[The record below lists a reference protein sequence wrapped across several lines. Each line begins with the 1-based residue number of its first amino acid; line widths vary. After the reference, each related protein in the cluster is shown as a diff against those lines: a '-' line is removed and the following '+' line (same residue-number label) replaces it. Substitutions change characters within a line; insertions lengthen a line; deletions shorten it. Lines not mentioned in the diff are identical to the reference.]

1 MHHRRLLITL
11 ALLAALALGGA
22 AAAQD
27 DGRPAT
33 PAPPAAP
40 MHPVFP
46 LLDAAGDNV
55 LDSGRAISTMTTCGG
70 CHDTAFI
77 AANFSHAD
85 AGLSTVGARGAVD
98 GGRAWDAGTGLF
110 GRWDPLLYRL
120 LAQDGDAVVDLT
132 TPEWV
137 RVYGARHV
145 GGGPATTA
153 RDGRPLTALSPGSG
167 VETSIVDPA
176 SGAAQ
181 PWDWSQSGVAEI
193 DCFLCHWP
201 QPDNAARLAALAEG
215 RYADAATATLGDSG
229 FVRWQDGRW
238 VYDAAAFDAA
248 GNLRPEFV
256 RLADPAVA
264 NCGTCHAPAHNDLG
278 TPLDFSALSA
288 AAEAAQLT
296 TGQVMSPQRIAASGL
311 NLAGKATLSRSWDVH
326 MERVLDCTDCHYSLN
341 NPVYSRP
348 PADAPAHLDFDPRR
362 IDLGEYV
369 YRPLHQFAK
378 GQSAQGTLAPEY
390 DATLRRC
397 ESCHNAAAG
406 HDWLPY
412 QERHMAAVACEAC
425 HTPRLYAPAL
435 ESIDWTVLDATG
447 EPVRSYRGIDGGQL
461 SSTALITGYQPVLL
475 PRQDADGQTRLMP
488 YNLISSWYWVSGQPA
503 TPVPLRLLR
512 AAYFDGDAY
521 APEILAAFDG
531 DGDGAL
537 TTAELNVTS
546 EAQTAAV
553 AARLAA
559 QGLDD
564 PRIAGEVQPYGINHN
579 TTGGEW
585 ATRDCRVCHG
595 DESRLAAAFPLSGR
609 TPGGVLPALA
619 AGAVSWPGQVEAADG
634 ALHFAPDTAEAGL
647 YVLGHN
653 AVKLIDWLGALLVLG
668 VLAGVVIHGGLRF
681 VVARQ
686 RAKALGPDAP
696 AETRQVYMYD
706 VYERLWHWLQT
717 AAILLLL
724 FTGLIIHKPD
734 TFGMFSFAYV
744 VQVHNILA
752 LLLVLNAGLSLLYHL
767 ASGEIRQYIPRPRGF
782 FDDAFKQALYYL
794 RGIFH
799 REEHPFEKTRQRKL
813 NPLQQI
819 TYVLVLNVLLPAQI
833 LTGALMWGAQRW
845 PAAAAALGGLPWLGP
860 LHTLVAWTFAAFII
874 LHVYLTTTGPTPA
887 ASIRAM
893 MLGYENVAA
902 HAPEPVEPA
911 AAD

>member
-33 PAPPAAP
+33 PATPAAP

-46 LLDAAGDNV
+46 LLDDAGDNV

-77 AANFSHAD
+77 AANFAHAD
-85 AGLSTVGARGAVD
+85 AGLSSAGARGAVA
-98 GGRAWDAGTGLF
+98 GGRAWDAGLGIF

-137 RVYGARHV
+137 QVYGARHV
-145 GGGPATTA
+145 GGGPAVTA
-153 RDGRPLTALSPGSG
+153 RDGRPLTALAPGSG
-167 VETSIVDPA
+167 VETTIIDPA
-176 SGAAQ
+176 SGAPQ

-201 QPDNAARLAALAEG
+201 QPDNAARLAALADG

-238 VYDAAAFDAA
+238 LYDAAAFDAA

-256 RLADPAVA
+256 RLSDPAVA
-264 NCGTCHAPAHNDLG
+264 NCGTCHAPTHTDLG
-278 TPLDFSALSA
+278 QPFDFDALSA
-288 AAEAAQLT
+288 AAAQLT

-326 MERVLDCTDCHYSLN
+326 MERVLDCTDCHYALN
-341 NPVYSRP
+341 NPVYYLEP
-348 PADAPAHLDFDPRR
+348 GDAPAHLDFDPRR

-378 GQSAQGTLAPEY
+378 GQSAQGTAATEF

-397 ESCHNAAAG
+397 ESCHNAAVG

-412 QERHMAAVACEAC
+412 QERHMSAVACEVC

-435 ESIDWTVLDATG
+435 ESIDWTVLDTAG
-447 EPVRSYRGIDGGQL
+447 EPVRAYRGIDGGQL
-461 SSTALITGYQPVLL
+461 SPTALITGYEPVLL

-531 DGDGAL
+531 DGDGVLAGAEL
-537 TTAELNVTS
+537 TITTA
-546 EAQTAAV
+546 AQTAAV

-595 DESRLAAAFPLSGR
+595 DDSRLAAAFDLSGR

-619 AGAVSWPGQVEAADG
+619 AGGLVSWPGQIEATDG
-634 ALHFAPDTAEAGL
+634 ALRFTPDTGEAGL

-653 AVKLIDWLGALLVLG
+653 AVKLIDRLGALLVLG
-668 VLAGVVIHGGLRF
+668 VLAGVVVHGGLRF

-734 TFGMFSFAYV
+734 TFGVFSFAYV

-752 LLLVLNAGLSLLYHL
+752 LLLVLNAGLSLFYHL

-799 REEHPFEKTRQRKL
+799 REEHPFEKTRRRKL

-887 ASIRAM
+887 ANLRAM
-893 MLGYENVAA
+893 VLGYENVAA
-902 HAPEPVEPA
+902 HAPEQAEPA